1 MDGRYLLRAPVTGRG
16 SDMCGVSVSG
26 DLTVS
31 LAPARCRDSAS
42 LLDTSLD
49 GLQLPLIFSE
59 GFVERGQEGSQV
71 GLGKQI
77 AFDLENQ
84 PLELGPIGSRHN
96 PNDKQAIS
104 WPLYKTAHW

>member
-1 MDGRYLLRAPVTGRG
+1 MSSY
-16 SDMCGVSVSG
+16 
-26 DLTVS
+26 LTVRF
-31 LAPARCRDSAS
+31 APARCRHVSR
-42 LLDTSLD
+42 LVETSLD
-49 GLQLPLIFSE
+49 GSQFLLICSE
-59 GFVERGQEGSQV
+59 GCIESGHQGSQM
-71 GLGKQI
+71 GLSKQI